1 MTSKLNRRKL
11 LSLLGGAGLAG
22 GSSLLASCGGGGGSA
37 GTTGS
42 TGSTPNSC
50 TLLGTASP
58 VAPGTVENIANDLLQ
73 TTATNQAATYRNVDR
88 ILPAYPTRVMSKAVT
103 PSVLT
108 QHSRSLCSL
117 QYSYGGSSYTLSDY
131 FTRNRTAGLLILKNG
146 QIALE
151 QYAMGNSASSRWT
164 SFSVAKS
171 VTSTLVGIAI
181 NDGWITS
188 IDNTV
193 QTYLPSFA
201 GSAYA
206 LNTVKQL
213 LSMTS
218 GISWNEDAAA
228 TGQGTLGALFAAAKT
243 GNSNNVLN
251 VMRNC
256 TRANAAGTDFN
267 YSTGETYL
275 LGAIVAAATGRK
287 LSTYF
292 AEKIANPMGMETDG
306 YWILDAPNGLEMGGN
321 NFSATLRDYAR
332 FGQFFLKDGATGYPR
347 VLPVG
352 WLNQASQPGYGA
364 TAHGVPLLNYPLGYG
379 YQWWS
384 SPRGQSAINQGLAI
398 HDGAF
403 TAQGIYGQFIYIN
416 PTENAVAVVWSAWTN
431 SIDGQK
437 EFETYNLI
445 AAALSALK

>member
-1 MTSKLNRRKL
+1 MTSQYSRRKM
-11 LSLLGGAGLAG
+11 LSLLGGAGLVS
-22 GSSLLASCGGGGGSA
+22 GSSLLTSCGGGGGGSGSSA
-37 GTTGS
+37 TTNNIV
-42 TGSTPNSC
+42 TQNTC
-50 TLLGTASP
+50 TLTGTAAP
-58 VAPGTVENIANDLLQ
+58 VAPGTVENIATDLLQ
-73 TTATNQAATYRNVDR
+73 TTTANQAATYRNADR
-88 ILPAYPTRVMSKAVT
+88 LYPTRVMAKSAS
-103 PSVLT
+103 PSVLA
-108 QHSRSLCSL
+108 QHSRSICGV
-117 QYSYGGSSYTLSDY
+117 QYSYGGNSYTLSDY

-171 VTSTLVGIAI
+171 ITSTLVGVAI
-181 NDGWITS
+181 NDGWIS
-188 IDNTV
+188 NIENTV

-206 LNTVKQL
+206 QNTIRQL

-218 GISWNEDAAA
+218 GIAWNEDYAAN
-228 TGQGTLGALFAAAKT
+228 GPGTISALFAAAKT
-243 GNSNNVLN
+243 NNSDNALN

-256 TRANAAGTDFN
+256 TRAVAAGSDFN
-267 YSTGETYL
+267 YSTGESYL

-292 AEKIANPMGMETDG
+292 LEKIATPMGMETDG
-306 YWILDAPNGLEMGGN
+306 YWILDSANGLEMGGN

-332 FGQFFLKDGATGYPR
+332 FGQFFLKDGAIGYPR

-352 WLNQASQPGYGA
+352 WLNEASQPGNAA
-364 TAHGVPLLNYPLGYG
+364 TAHGLLLLNYSLGYG

-384 SPRGQSAINQGLAI
+384 FPRGQSAINQGLAI

-416 PTENAVAVVWSAWTN
+416 PTENAVAVVWSAWPT
-431 SIDGQK
+431 SWDGPK
-437 EFETYNLI
+437 EFETYILI
-445 AAALSALK
+445 AAALNALR

>member
-1 MTSKLNRRKL
+1 MTLKLSRRKM

-22 GSSLLASCGGGGGSA
+22 GSGLLASCGGGGGSA
-37 GTTGS
+37 GVSGS
-42 TGSTPNSC
+42 SVSQNTC
-50 TLLGTASP
+50 TLLGTAAP
-58 VAPGTVENIANDLLQ
+58 VAAGTVESIASDLLQ
-73 TTATNQAATYRNVDR
+73 TIPSNQAATYRNADR
-88 ILPAYPTRVMSKAVT
+88 IYPTRVLTKAVT

-108 QHSRSLCSL
+108 QHSKSICNL
-117 QYSYGGSSYTLSDY
+117 QYAYGGNNYTLSNY

-151 QYAMGNSASSRWT
+151 QYAMGNSAVSRWT

-171 VTSTLVGIAI
+171 VTSTLVGVAI
-181 NDGWITS
+181 NDGSISS
-188 IDNTV
+188 IDNTL
-193 QTYLPSFA
+193 QTYLPTFA

-206 LNTVKQL
+206 LNTVRQL

-218 GISWNEDAAA
+218 GISWNEDATA

-243 GNSNNVLN
+243 GNSDNVLS

-256 TRANAAGTDFN
+256 TRASVAETDFN

-292 AEKIANPMGMETDG
+292 SEKIATPMGMETDG
-306 YWILDAPNGLEMGGN
+306 YWILDSPNGLEMGGN

-332 FGQFFLKDGATGYPR
+332 FGQFFLKDGTPGYPR
-347 VLPVG
+347 VLPMG
-352 WLNQASQPGYGA
+352 WLNLASQPGSPV
-364 TAHGVPLLNYPLGYG
+364 TAHGTLPILNYPLGYG

-384 SPRGQSAINQGLAI
+384 FPTGTNAVAEGLAI

-403 TAQGIYGQFIYIN
+403 VAQGIYGQFIYIN
-416 PTENAVAVVWSAWTN
+416 PKEDAVAVVWSAWPT
-431 SIDGQK
+431 SWDGAK

-445 AAALSALK
+445 AAALTALR